1 MIDWTNLL
9 VYSKCCYVVANCKMD
24 MSIMDI
30 GMIEANTVIL
40 RKTVKYLNGD
50 VKTIVEKRII
60 DNYKIIDG
68 FFTDMEEEYRSIQ
81 SYEQQT

>member
-1 MIDWTNLL
+1 
-9 VYSKCCYVVANCKMD
+9 
-24 MSIMDI
+24 MDI

-40 RKTVKYLNGD
+40 RKTVKFLNGD

-68 FFTDMEEEYRSIQ
+68 FFDDMEEEYKSIQ